1 MEMKR
6 LLGVSVALASILA
19 SCSSDD
25 LLQPIQEQIEDANI
39 NVLRASIENQE
50 KSRAEISDSGI
61 FTWSND
67 DTDEILV
74 QATDNKFYAWEQ
86 NGINEEDGSANFA
99 STDET
104 QEWKG
109 YAVYPSSL
117 NPSVDDDGDLQIELP
132 ATYESNKTTPAL
144 VGKYD
149 SENKSVVFS
158 HVGGLFRVKLSN
170 VPSTATKFVFSTT
183 DKQIC
188 GSFTV
193 EEDANGNNAI
203 NTAEPSENTSVT
215 IDITSNDIEDGRIAI
230 DVPLPVGTYTN
241 FTFELFEEDNSEPI
255 FTKTLSGTYNI
266 ARRSMLYTAETALIG
281 NTSMSVKGA
290 KSITVNSKTISVRMP
305 YGSDVTTL
313 RTAFSGD
320 ATITVNGETVTNNV
334 ANIDFSDPVTLAI
347 GDTEYTVTI
356 SYSNLPIVYITTPDH
371 VGITSKDDWVEG
383 GTLTIGNTES
393 GENDLTIGSSFKGR
407 GNTTWERPKKPY
419 AIKLDSKSKIL
430 GMPKHKRWVLLAN
443 YYDRSF
449 MRTIIAFDMGTKS
462 NLAYTPRIKDVE
474 LVLNGKYNGLYSLT
488 EQLKIDNYRVNVGD
502 DGFLMEIDARGD
514 VNNGDILFNVD
525 HISNP
530 IVIKDPDVVQ
540 DDDNYNFA
548 RNFVSEFDS
557 VLFGDNWLDGENGY
571 KKYIDINSFVDW
583 YLINEI
589 SKNNDACF
597 FSSCYMNLNR
607 TTGILSMGP
616 LWDYDLAFGNYF
628 DLPEHKN
635 NQTDGFWLK
644 KTIPW
649 YIRMFEDPEFVSLVK
664 ERFNYFYSYKDYYT
678 EHIKQKYAELEYSA
692 YGDNL
697 IWNRITTSTDYTIVG
712 QTYWDYCTELDNF
725 MTTRWEWLKSEF
737 DNM

>member
-25 LLQPIQEQIEDANI
+25 LLQPVQEQNDDANI

-50 KSRAEISDSGI
+50 NSRADISDSGI

-74 QATDNKFYAWEQ
+74 QARDNNFYAWEQ
-86 NGINEEDGSANFA
+86 KGINEEDGSANFA

-104 QEWKG
+104 QEWDG

-117 NPSVDDDGDLQIELP
+117 KPSIVDGGNLHIELP
-132 ATYESNKTTPAL
+132 TTYESNKTAPAL
-144 VGKYD
+144 VGQYD

-215 IDITSNDIEDGRIAI
+215 IGITSNDIEDGRIAI

-241 FTFELFEEDNSEPI
+241 FTFELFDGENNEPI

-281 NTSMSVKGA
+281 STSMSVKGA

-305 YGSDVTTL
+305 YGSDVTSL

-334 ANIDFSDPVTLAI
+334 ANIDFSDPVTLSI

-371 VGITSKDDWVEG
+371 VGITSKDDWIKG

-407 GNTTWERPKKPY
+407 GNSTWSCPKKPY
-419 AIKLDSKSKIL
+419 AIKLDSNSKIL

-443 YYDRSF
+443 YYDNSF
-449 MRTIIAFDMGTKS
+449 MRTSIAFDMS
-462 NLAYTPRIKDVE
+462 NNSSLAYTPRIKDVE
-474 LVLNGKYNGLYSLT
+474 VVLNGKYNGLYTLT
-488 EQLKIDNYRVNVGD
+488 EQLKIDKNRVNVGD
-502 DGFLMEIDARGD
+502 DGFLFEIDARGD
-514 VNNGDILFNVD
+514 ETNGDVLFNVS

-530 IVIKDPDVVQ
+530 IVIKDPDVTK
-540 DDDNYNFA
+540 DDDNYNYAKSFLTD
-548 RNFVSEFDS
+548 FDEI
-557 VLFGDNWLDGENGY
+557 LFSDEWLDIEEGY
-571 KKYIDINSFVDW
+571 TKYIDINSFVDW

-607 TTGILSMGP
+607 TIGILSMGP
-616 LWDYDLAFGNYF
+616 LWDFDLAFGNVNYN
-628 DLPEHKN
+628 DNDNPE
-635 NQTDGFWLK
+635 GFWLK
-644 KTIPW
+644 RTIAW
-649 YIRMFEDPEFVSLVK
+649 YKRMFEDPEFVSLVK
-664 ERFNYFYSYKDYYT
+664 ERFNHFYSYKDYYT
-678 EHIKQKYAELEYSA
+678 ELIKQKYAELEYSA

-697 IWNRITTSTDYTIVG
+697 VWNRITTSTDYTIVG

-737 DNM
+737 DAM

>member
-25 LLQPIQEQIEDANI
+25 LLQPVQEQNDDANI
-39 NVLRASIENQE
+39 NILRASIENQE
-50 KSRAEISDSGI
+50 KSRADISDSGI
-61 FTWSND
+61 FSWSND

-74 QATDNKFYAWEQ
+74 QAADNKFYAWEQ
-86 NGINEEDGSANFA
+86 KGINEEDGSANFA

-104 QEWKG
+104 QEWEG

-117 NPSVDDDGDLQIELP
+117 NPSIVDNGNLQIELP
-132 ATYESNKTTPAL
+132 ATYESNKTAPAL
-144 VGKYD
+144 VGQYD
-149 SENKSVVFS
+149 AEDKSVVFS

-188 GSFTV
+188 GSFKV
-193 EEDANGNNAI
+193 EEDANSNNVI
-203 NTAEPSENTSVT
+203 NTAESSDNTSVA
-215 IDITSNDIEDGRIAI
+215 IGITSNDIEDGRIAI

-241 FTFELFEEDNSEPI
+241 FTFELFDEENSEPI
-255 FTKTLSGTYNI
+255 FTKTLSGSYNI

-281 NTSMSVKGA
+281 STSMSVKGA

-305 YGSDVTTL
+305 YGSDVTSL

-320 ATITVNGETVTNNV
+320 ATITVNGEPITNNV
-334 ANIDFSDPVTLAI
+334 ANIDFSEPVTLSI

-407 GNTTWERPKKPY
+407 GNSTWAAKKKPY
-419 AIKLDSKSKIL
+419 AIKLDEKSKIL

-443 YYDRSF
+443 YYDQSF
-449 MRTIIAFDMGTKS
+449 MRNSVALDMGEKS
-462 NLAYTPRIKDVE
+462 DLAYTPRIRDVE
-474 LVLNGKYNGLYSLT
+474 VVLNGTYNGLYSLT
-488 EQLKIDNYRVNVGD
+488 EQLKIDKNRVNLD
-502 DGFLMEIDARGD
+502 DGFLMEIDVNKGD
-514 VNNGDILFNVD
+514 DDVYFRVSN
-525 HISNP
+525 ISNP
-530 IVIKDPDVVQ
+530 IVIKDPDVEVG
-540 DDDNYNFA
+540 DDNYNYVKDFIT
-548 RNFVSEFDS
+548 NFDNI
-557 VLFGDNWLDGENGY
+557 LFSDDWLDSENGY

-589 SKNNDACF
+589 PKNADAYF
-597 FSSCYMNLNR
+597 YTSCYLNLNR
-607 TTGILSMGP
+607 TEGILSMGP
-616 LWDYDLAFGNYF
+616 IWDFDLAFGNYF
-628 DLPEHKN
+628 LSEHEI
-635 NQTDGFWLK
+635 NQTSGFWVS
-644 KTIPW
+644 TGASW
-649 YIRMFEDPEFVSLVK
+649 YKRMFEDSEFVSLVK
-664 ERFNYFYSYKDYYT
+664 ERFNHFYSYKDYYT
-678 EHIKQKYAELEYSA
+678 ELIKQKYAELEYSTF
-692 YGDNL
+692 GDNL
-697 IWNRITTSTDYTIVG
+697 VWHRITSSTDYTIVG
-712 QTYWDYCTELDNF
+712 QSYWGYCTKLDEY
-725 MTTRWEWLKSEF
+725 MTARWEWLKSEF